1 MPFSLKLQGNNQQNA
16 STMNSTKGK
25 AGEKA
30 VCSQC
35 CGDETTTYYDR
46 AKNIQGYAQAK
57 EFFLYSGKDGNRD
70 SIRPKVFGGGGMGG
84 REEETFLQIMYVLS

>member
-1 MPFSLKLQGNNQQNA
+1 
-16 STMNSTKGK
+16 K

-46 AKNIQGYAQAK
+46 AKSIQGHAQAK
-57 EFFLYSGKDGNRD
+57 ELFLYSGKDGNRD
-70 SIRPKVFGGGGMGG
+70 SIRPKVFGGGGMGVWG
-84 REEETFLQIMYVLS
+84 KGGGSLSPERFLLPSPTFPTP